1 MGYAYCTGPCE
12 TCGKLFVFNPRK
24 VPSMDNKVFCR
35 ECVEEAN
42 EIRKEKGLEPHFIAP
57 NAYEPVDEEEL

>member
-1 MGYAYCTGPCE
+1 
-12 TCGKLFVFNPRK
+12 
-24 VPSMDNKVFCR
+24 MDNKVFCR